1 MAQIPRAR
9 AFLSLAAAIGVT
21 VAIMP
26 TAATSKAF
34 LHPVVTVEK
43 PTDPAHQPIY
53 ERLKKTSAV
62 GRLQQGL
69 NRVRLPAPLPV
80 IVKGCN
86 GEIDAAYDPEKRD
99 IEICYEYLAYLDE
112 LRRSLPDKLRGEL
125 SESDAAVGP
134 AIEVVAHELGHA
146 LFDIYRMPILGREED
161 AADQVA
167 AFTLLQLSPGE
178 ARKAIAGVAF
188 MYGSE
193 AKEAAPKLKDF
204 ADPHSVSAQRF
215 FNLVCIAYGSGRKEF
230 ADVVEKGLLP
240 KDRAEECPGEYKQ
253 VAHAWNLLIAPHLAA
268 PSSLRKRR

>member
-1 MAQIPRAR
+1 MAQTPWKR
-9 AFLSLAAAIGVT
+9 AFLSLSTALGVA
-21 VAIMP
+21 VAIVP
-26 TAATSKAF
+26 TAAVSKVSQ
-34 LHPVVTVEK
+34 HPVIAIEK
-43 PTDPAHQPIY
+43 PIDPAHQPIY
-53 ERLKKTSAV
+53 DRLKRSS
-62 GRLQQGL
+62 GLERMQRGL
-69 NRVRLPAPLPV
+69 NRIRLPGPLPV

-99 IEICYEYLAYLDE
+99 IEICYEYIAYLDE
-112 LRRSLPDKLRGEL
+112 LRRSLPDKLHGEL
-125 SESDAAVGP
+125 SETDAFVGP
-134 AIEVVAHELGHA
+134 IIEVVAHELGHA

-188 MYGSE
+188 MYASE

-215 FNLVCIAYGSGRKEF
+215 FNLVCIAYGSGRKDF
-230 ADVVEKGLLP
+230 ADVVDKGLLP
-240 KDRAEECPGEYKQ
+240 KDRAEDCPGEYRQ
-253 VAHAWNLLIAPHLAA
+253 VAHAWKLLIAPHLA